1 MSPNHVGR
9 HRAPRTPL
17 HVSASRLLPGAAP
30 VARGSAAF
38 AAAGGLILAAPT
50 AGQAAPGAVAPQTAP
65 AAVPSAAMSLVP
77 PAALSAAPSSPV
89 AIAPALPLPANPVI
103 VGPLRQGSRGESVR
117 VVQRIVGTSADG
129 VFGPKTHAAVKGYQS
144 RKGLLVDG
152 IVGPQTSRAM
162 GLSYGTT
169 SSRTTTTASR
179 TTTRAP
185 LSSPSTSGVLGVAAQ
200 YTGIMYRYGGSSP
213 STGFDCSG
221 YTQFVFGK
229 VGKSLPRTAEGQRQA
244 TTRVSNPQPGDL
256 VFFGAPAWHVGIY
269 AGNGMMYDSGRSGLP
284 TQLRKVFSGAS
295 SYGRVG

>member
-17 HVSASRLLPGAAP
+17 HVSAARLLPGAAP

-50 AGQAAPGAVAPQTAP
+50 AGQAAPGAVAPQAAP
-65 AAVPSAAMSLVP
+65 AAVTSAASSFVP
-77 PAALSAAPSSPV
+77 PAALSTAPSSPL
-89 AIAPALPLPANPVI
+89 AIAPALPLPANPAI

-117 VVQRIVGTSADG
+117 VVQRIVGTVADG

-185 LSSPSTSGVLGVAAQ
+185 LSTSTSGVLAVAQQ
-200 YTGIMYRYGGSSP
+200 YTGIMYRYGGTSP

-221 YTQFVFGK
+221 FTQFVYGK
-229 VGKSLPRTAEGQRQA
+229 VGVSLPRTTEAQRRA

-256 VFFGAPAWHVGIY
+256 VFFGSPAYHVGIY
-269 AGNGMMYDSGRSGLP
+269 AGNGMMYDSGRTGLP
-284 TQLRKVFSGAS
+284 TQKRKVFSGVS
-295 SYGRVG
+295 GYGRVG